1 MSAMAAAAFAG
12 LALGLAFVGLTMYVR
27 APVPPRAA
35 DLLAERRQGSR
46 GDALGVIDSSPV
58 GKLVARDLDR
68 AAMSQRPASF
78 ILLTATLLAGGLVV
92 LPAFFGDPG
101 VIFALV
107 AAAIPYLVVR
117 RRAGRHARE
126 FKRQLPAVLDLLAS
140 ALRAGQSEMQA
151 FALAGNEMPGAAG
164 EEFRR
169 MHEEL
174 QLGATVDSVT
184 SALLVRLP
192 DPDLELAVDAIQL
205 SHRVGGNLA
214 EMLGQISGTIRDR
227 VRLGAEIRALTAQ
240 ARASVYLVTALAP
253 IGLFFISLV
262 NPEWGTLLF
271 ETTGGRIALGI
282 AFTLEL
288 IGFLTARSVSRVN
301 V

>member
-1 MSAMAAAAFAG
+1 MSAMAAAVVG
-12 LALGLAFVGLTMYVR
+12 LALGLAFVGLTLYAR
-27 APVPPRAA
+27 APVPARAA
-35 DLLAERRQGSR
+35 DLLAERRRGSG
-46 GDALGVIDSSPV
+46 GDLLGVIDASPI

-68 AAMSQRPASF
+68 AAMTQRPASF
-78 ILLTATLLAGGLVV
+78 IVLIAAILVGGLVV
-92 LPAFFGDPG
+92 LPGMFGDPG
-101 VIFALV
+101 VFYAML

-117 RRAGRHARE
+117 RRAGRHSRE

-151 FALAGNEMPGAAG
+151 FALAGSEMPGAAG

-174 QLGATVDSVT
+174 QLGSTVDSVT
-184 SALLVRLP
+184 TALHARLP

-227 VRLGAEIRALTAQ
+227 IRLGQEIKALTAQ

-253 IGLFFISLV
+253 IGLFFINLV

-271 ETTGGRIALGI
+271 DTPAGRITLAV

-288 IGFLTARSVSRVN
+288 IGFLTARRVAQVN